1 MRKATA
7 SLLSISL
14 LILFSMTA
22 IASEEKAPPDQT
34 PKAEVKSAEIK
45 WVKYDEGIKTAKETG
60 KHMLVNFTTSW
71 CGYCKLMNKTTFK
84 ESEIVDIINSNF
96 IAVKVD
102 GDSKKELNVDG
113 YKITE
118 RNLTISEFGV
128 SSYPTYWFLKPDGAK
143 LGNLKGYQNADPFS
157 EILFYVKEK
166 LYDQMT
172 FEEFMKAGGRKEYK
186 KV

>member
-1 MRKATA
+1 MRKAII
-7 SLLSISL
+7 SLLGISI
-14 LILFSMTA
+14 LILFSLSA
-22 IASEEKAPPDQT
+22 FASDEKAPPEPT
-34 PKAEVKSAEIK
+34 PKTEVKSADIN
-45 WVKYDEGIKTAKETG
+45 WVSYDEGVKIAKETG

-84 ESEIVDIINSNF
+84 NREIVDIINTNF

-102 GDSKKELNVDG
+102 GDSKKELNVEG

-128 SSYPTYWFLKPDGAK
+128 SSYPTYWFLKPDGGK
-143 LGNLKGYQNADPFS
+143 LGNLKGYQNADPFA

-172 FEEFMKAGGRKEYK
+172 FDEFMKAGGRKEYK
-186 KV
+186 KG